1 MNLFF
6 LLQISVVLGNT
17 LKSQLVHEIDELWV
31 RNVLLLESLDTLRVS
46 SREETDLLLFRHDV
60 NDLGDND
67 LEIVTQKLV
76 DLIENEHLAI
86 IEFSDVPGGEI
97 KDTARSRNND
107 VHRLVQS
114 VDVLF
119 DWVTAS

>member
-17 LKSQLVHEIDELWV
+17 LESQLVHEIDELWV
-31 RNVLLLESLDTLRVS
+31 RNVLLLESLDTLRIS
-46 SREETDLLLFRHDV
+46 SREETDLLLLWHDV

-86 IEFSDVPGGEI
+86 IEFSDVSGGEI

-107 VHRLVQS
+107 VHRCCSL
-114 VDVLF
+114 
-119 DWVTAS
+119 